1 MSEQPFQP
9 RPPRRIGGDGKPA
22 EPPPF
27 AAGPF
32 GERLRIGRSGRAG
45 PDGDGAR
52 RTAASVAAM
61 PDPHAEAPRRR
72 LRIPLGYVAALAI
85 GGLLAGALVVLFWE
99 PGLIERTVGEAEPA
113 AVEPYGLE
121 LRDGLPETPR
131 ELVAASPIYDL
142 RAPAGTGEAT
152 ITLALTTPT
161 QDARNLGAYTWT
173 GTEWR
178 RIGDVELALDGS
190 AARAAVAEVPAN
202 IAVLR
207 RSRFSSIIAG
217 RLPRDQEAAAQV
229 VEALTIAHPQA
240 WRPGGDGSLLDG
252 PSRDVAR
259 QFTPA
264 AAGAGLSIWPSLAA
278 GLDETDVVNEILSD
292 DFLRR
297 AHISAIQFAVQSGG
311 YQGVDVDYSRVSP
324 SLRDEFSAFIADLAA
339 NLRRN
344 DRGLSVHVPI
354 PPGGAFEASAYDVGA
369 LGAAADF
376 IVVEPPVDPTLFEQA
391 IADSAPALLE
401 AVEPQRLL
409 LALRSD
415 AVVRSAGG
423 LARISQREAL
433 RLASLLSVRERGPY
447 PPSSSITLQADSL
460 LIDNSSTGLHWDEE
474 ARAVS
479 FSYPAEGGTVTV
491 WIENRFSAAFKLLAV
506 AEHGFG
512 GIHLG
517 NISADP
523 SNAFLWPA
531 VEAFFRLGSPDLRY
545 PNPALFIPIFDVE
558 AGILSGSA
566 AAGRQAWQ
574 LPPRAGEYEARVVVG
589 DGDVRVGHVIAVE
602 VGG

>member
-1 MSEQPFQP
+1 MNEQPFQP
-9 RPPRRIGGDGKPA
+9 RPPRRIGGDEKPA

-32 GERLRIGRSGRAG
+32 GDRLRSRRNKNAEE
-45 PDGDGAR
+45 DGGR
-52 RTAASVAAM
+52 RTAASAAAM
-61 PDPHAEAPRRR
+61 PAPQAEAPRRR
-72 LRIPLGYVAALAI
+72 PRIPLGYVAALVIA
-85 GGLLAGALVVLFWE
+85 GLLAGVLVVLFWE

-113 AVEPYGLE
+113 VPEPYGLE
-121 LRDGLPETPR
+121 LRDGLPATPR

-142 RAPAGTGEAT
+142 RAPAGTGQVT

-178 RIGDVELALDGS
+178 RIGDVDLALDGA
-190 AARAAVAEVPAN
+190 AARTTVPAAPAN

-217 RLPRDQEAAAQV
+217 HLPRDQEAAAQV

-264 AAGAGLSIWPSLAA
+264 AAGAGLSIWPSLDA

-311 YQGVDVDYSRVSP
+311 YQGVDVNYSRVSP
-324 SLRDEFSAFIADLAA
+324 SLREEFSAFIADLAV

-354 PPGGAFEASAYDVGA
+354 APGGAFETSAYDIAA
-369 LGAAADF
+369 LGEAADF
-376 IVVEPPVDPTLFEQA
+376 IVVEPPADPTLFERA
-391 IADSAPALLE
+391 LADSAPALLE
-401 AVEPQRLL
+401 EIDPQRLL

-423 LARISQREAL
+423 VARISQREAL
-433 RLASLLSVRERGPY
+433 RIASLLSVRERGPY

-460 LIDNSSTGLHWDEE
+460 LIDNSSTGLHWDEQ

-479 FSYPAEGGTVTV
+479 FSYPAEGGGTVTV

-531 VEAFFRLGSPDLRY
+531 VEAFFRLGSPDLRH
-545 PNPALFIPIFDVE
+545 PNPALFIPVFSVE
-558 AGILSGSA
+558 SGILSGSS